1 MEEQVKA
8 DFGVPSFIAIT
19 ANELQVGDR
28 WNGKVVTAVEPL
40 FRRLL
45 IHFYDGGA
53 KTMDPTA
60 QMLIERGVER
70 IEAVAR

>member
-1 MEEQVKA
+1 MTGMMIPIQ
-8 DFGVPSFIAIT
+8 

-28 WNGKVVTAVEPL
+28 WNNRVVTAVEPL

-45 IHFYDGGA
+45 IHFYDGGT

-60 QMLIERGVER
+60 QMLVERGVEH

>member
-1 MEEQVKA
+1 MKEQVKA
-8 DFGVPSFIAIT
+8 DFGAPSFIAIT

-28 WNGKVVTAVEPL
+28 WNNRVGTAVEPL

-45 IHFYDGGA
+45 IHFYDGGT
-53 KTMDPTA
+53 KTMDPSA
-60 QMLIERGVER
+60 QMLVERGVER